1 MFGSIRVAAA
11 EASTAAVGKLPSQR
25 PCGLTDKASD
35 FGSED
40 CRFESCHGRIL
51 FFFFR
56 CQKIFTIFLIG
67 EGCGA
72 VPVAWVIAVK
82 IRGYFIF
89 FRCGV
94 CIVVYVCTGAIARS
108 ERCIL

>member
-51 FFFFR
+51 FFFFAAKKFSR
-56 CQKIFTIFLIG
+56 
-67 EGCGA
+67 
-72 VPVAWVIAVK
+72 
-82 IRGYFIF
+82 F
-89 FRCGV
+89 F
-94 CIVVYVCTGAIARS
+94 
-108 ERCIL
+108 